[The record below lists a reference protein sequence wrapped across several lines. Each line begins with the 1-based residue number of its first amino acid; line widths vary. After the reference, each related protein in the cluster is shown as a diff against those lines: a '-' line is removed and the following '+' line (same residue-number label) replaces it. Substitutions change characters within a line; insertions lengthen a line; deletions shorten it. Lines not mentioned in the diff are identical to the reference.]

1 MAQENIHEQQKLRK
15 RNTYTPTDT
24 SLVCSSVICPLNKE
38 ETLSETDSKTF
49 LNNPEEN
56 QLVLCG
62 SRTEVDTICCK
73 NHISIKPINPLPNSK
88 SVEEGVFSAQ
98 RDKHVRWLNDS
109 YKNVQGQS

>member
-1 MAQENIHEQQKLRK
+1 MKNVQQKLRK

-38 ETLSETDSKTF
+38 ETLSEAGSKTF

-62 SRTEVDTICCK
+62 SRTEVEIICWK
-73 NHISIKPINPLPNSK
+73 NHISTKPIHPLLNVVK
-88 SVEEGVFSAQ
+88 EGVFLAKI
-98 RDKHVRWLNDS
+98 DKM
-109 YKNVQGQS
+109 